1 MAKVSTKWPKC
12 SVELIFTYHFC
23 HHDYNLKLPFKTMNG
38 ILEYENS
45 TFSKNVCVCVST
57 ESYRLTK
64 PLVSGNAPHK
74 ESLGRSRGRGGG
86 GRVGDCTAGAADEP
100 QATGP
105 RAPAG
110 RQPPRPPTGSGMTD
124 MAAVTAGLTCLY

>member
-45 TFSKNVCVCVST
+45 TFSKNVCVCVFT

-64 PLVSGNAPHK
+64 PLVSGTHPTRKAW
-74 ESLGRSRGRGGG
+74 GGAGGG
-86 GRVGDCTAGAADEP
+86 VGDCTAGAADEP